1 MPRRHP
7 HPYQRPP
14 AVAPDPPRRAPRSG
28 TGLVLKI
35 ALGVF
40 IGGLALAAAAYFAL
54 AQPWKSAENCA
65 TNIAGQK
72 MCGGDLLAFC
82 ERHYDPQ
89 VNGDACRPT
98 LRDAGQDTAAVRR
111 RVRRAEQVAI
121 FGRKTTMSG
130 ALGDELWLSAPPDDL
145 GVRITAHSSPPVGE
159 YDEPSGDTRFVGV
172 WYTLE
177 NQSDRTV
184 TASPAQSITV
194 IDTAGRQADPAVD
207 RPVAPRP
214 CVNRGLIQVGNDEA
228 PGGAGG
234 FGVRTQEAVGGS
246 ICAGPDGQS
255 RARSAS
261 SAARSRPAG
270 VRWSAP
276 SHSGLMIAHASSQ

>member
-194 IDTAGRQADPAVD
+194 IDTAGRQADPAV
-207 RPVAPRP
+207 
-214 CVNRGLIQVGNDEA
+214 IT
-228 PGGAGG
+228 GG
-234 FGVRTQEAVGGS
+234 E
-246 ICAGPDGQS
+246 C
-255 RARSAS
+255 AS
-261 SAARSRPAG
+261 SDQDVVLTPGDRRRGCMVVEVSYEASVARVQYDLSGSDGTDETIGQWRRVPASTG
-270 VRWSAP
+270 A
-276 SHSGLMIAHASSQ
+276 